1 MMQFTSVL
9 DGMDWRIG
17 GHGGGCQD
25 VGESAVE

>member
-9 DGMDWRIG
+9 DGMDWIG
-17 GHGGGCQD
+17 GLGGGCQD